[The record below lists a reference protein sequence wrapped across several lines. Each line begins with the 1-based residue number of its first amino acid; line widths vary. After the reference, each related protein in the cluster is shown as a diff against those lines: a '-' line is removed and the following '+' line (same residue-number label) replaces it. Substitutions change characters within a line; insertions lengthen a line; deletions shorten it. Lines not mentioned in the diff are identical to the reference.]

1 MREVAER
8 SGTSLATIY
17 RRWPSRDDL
26 LFKAIAHLYQE
37 DEPVPDTGDLRAD
50 LLAVLDVMRNRKEF
64 VESLPGL
71 IAEAVANP
79 SFGKELRK
87 IMLGMANRSLRAVCR
102 RARAHGRIPPEAD
115 LSLAA
120 ETAIAL
126 FAQQPLVHGRQ
137 PTRAYTTRIVDHALL
152 PMLGLGIAGA
162 PMTKSPPD
170 AAPTPQ
176 DPDGR

>member
-17 RRWPSRDDL
+17 RRWPSREEL
-26 LFKAIAHLYQE
+26 LFEAIARLHQK
-37 DEPVPDTGDLRAD
+37 DELIPDTGDLRAD
-50 LLAVLDVMRNRKEF
+50 LLAVLNAMRNRKEF

-79 SFGKELRK
+79 SFGRELRK
-87 IMLGMANRSLRAVCR
+87 IMLGMASRSLRTVCR
-102 RARAHGRIPPEAD
+102 RARARGRIPPEAD
-115 LSLAA
+115 LNLAV

-126 FAQQPLVHGRQ
+126 LAHQPLVHGRQ
-137 PTRAYTTRIVDHALL
+137 PTRAYTTRIVDRALL
-152 PMLGLGIAGA
+152 PMLGLGIARA
-162 PMTKSPPD
+162 PVTKSPSD
-170 AAPTPQ
+170 ATPTPQ